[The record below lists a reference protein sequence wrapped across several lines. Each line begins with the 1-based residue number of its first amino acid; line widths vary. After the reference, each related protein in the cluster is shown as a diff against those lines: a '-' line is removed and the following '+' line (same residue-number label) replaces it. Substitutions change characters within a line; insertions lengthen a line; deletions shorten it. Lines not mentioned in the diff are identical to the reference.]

1 MPSAEMEAEVAGVGS
16 RPERQEGPR
25 QALEPSTTCSWL
37 GGEPGQMTGGFPHQ
51 LCKQSAQKEGF
62 GLGSRKLNTVKK
74 ALESQSVDWHCT
86 ACILVASLQ
95 CQAQR
100 WHRLSASRDFS
111 RTTGSTKG
119 GQGQPLSLVAS
130 ERSCHGSS
138 RKVSHSRTFW
148 VYPVL
153 TLWDH

>member
-1 MPSAEMEAEVAGVGS
+1 MFSDVAGLASQQRESQPTTVAGLMMPSVEMEAEVAGVGS

-111 RTTGSTKG
+111 RTTGSTRERWPRTATFSG
-119 GQGQPLSLVAS
+119 GI
-130 ERSCHGSS
+130 
-138 RKVSHSRTFW
+138 
-148 VYPVL
+148 
-153 TLWDH
+153 